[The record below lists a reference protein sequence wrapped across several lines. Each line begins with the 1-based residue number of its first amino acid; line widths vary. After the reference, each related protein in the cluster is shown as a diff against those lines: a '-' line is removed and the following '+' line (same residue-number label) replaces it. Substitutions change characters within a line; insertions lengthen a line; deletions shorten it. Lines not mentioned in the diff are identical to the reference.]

1 MGRILLV
8 VEPGVDGVFRH
19 VEALVHFLLPQG
31 FEVDLAYSDVRKSD
45 RLAVLVEH
53 VLAKGGRVLNL
64 RVGNSPGPGD
74 LRAFLA
80 LRGFVRERKPAVIH
94 AHSSKAGGLA
104 RGLALLGVP
113 AAYFYTPHAYYG
125 MAGKGGVK
133 PWFFN
138 QVERFLGRFGT
149 SINLSD
155 GEVAFARETLGLA
168 QERLRLIPNPVD
180 TTVFRPVDSAARARL
195 KSGLGLPP
203 DALILGAVGR
213 LAFQKDPLTLYRSVA
228 PALQRDPRLHLYHLG
243 KGELDAECRA
253 LAIEL
258 GIAHRIIRKD
268 YLSSPACFYQTID
281 AMILTSRYEGL
292 SFAVLEALAADLP
305 VILSDV
311 PGNRDFLHIGLS
323 HCWSGALEQPVT
335 FTKAIAAWLEDR
347 KAARPCNHRAT
358 AENRFSQAACFG
370 AIVREYQAAMGVHAG
385 QPGRAPTATKEEV
398 AAAR

>member
-1 MGRILLV
+1 MARILLV

-19 VEALVHFLLPQG
+19 VEALVHFLLPLG

-155 GEVAFARETLGLA
+155 GEVAFARETLGLG

-195 KSGLGLPP
+195 KS
-203 DALILGAVGR
+203 
-213 LAFQKDPLTLYRSVA
+213 
-228 PALQRDPRLHLYHLG
+228 
-243 KGELDAECRA
+243 
-253 LAIEL
+253 
-258 GIAHRIIRKD
+258 
-268 YLSSPACFYQTID
+268 
-281 AMILTSRYEGL
+281 
-292 SFAVLEALAADLP
+292 
-305 VILSDV
+305 
-311 PGNRDFLHIGLS
+311 
-323 HCWSGALEQPVT
+323 
-335 FTKAIAAWLEDR
+335 
-347 KAARPCNHRAT
+347 
-358 AENRFSQAACFG
+358 
-370 AIVREYQAAMGVHAG
+370 
-385 QPGRAPTATKEEV
+385 
-398 AAAR
+398 